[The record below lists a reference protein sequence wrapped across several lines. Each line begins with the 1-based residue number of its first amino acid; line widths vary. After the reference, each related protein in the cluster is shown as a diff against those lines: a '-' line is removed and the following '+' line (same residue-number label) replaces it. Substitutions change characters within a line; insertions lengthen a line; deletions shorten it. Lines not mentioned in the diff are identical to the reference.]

1 MRPRGVQKDAV
12 SDTAGGAVAGKR
24 RRREGRGWGP
34 FSGGQL
40 TVIIVA
46 IAVMILLPVGAFA
59 VVSGSNVFVTDAT
72 SSATQKV
79 NAFGQALVTPRNLT
93 GLIASGTTTAGSFV
107 TTPIFSNVSVR
118 DYANVRL
125 FLSETGA
132 DPSTQT
138 TTVLSSVVPYVL
150 DNFVMNTADVTR
162 LYELP
167 GANVTLNVQNNS
179 ASPANYTWRL
189 YARATN

>member
-59 VVSGSNVFVTDAT
+59 VVSGSNVFVTDAV
-72 SSATQKV
+72 SGKTQSV
-79 NAFGQALVTPRNLT
+79 NGLGQALVSVKAKT
-93 GLIASGTTTAGSFV
+93 GLISQGTITADPFAV
-107 TTPIFSNVSVR
+107 TPIFTNIDVS
-118 DYANVRL
+118 DDAHVRL

-132 DPSTQT
+132 NPASETVN
-138 TTVLSSVVPYVL
+138 VLSSVVPYVL
-150 DNFVMNTADVTR
+150 DNFVMNTTDVSR

-167 GANVTLNVQNNS
+167 GVRVSLTVTNADPN
-179 ASPANYTWRL
+179 PATFVWRL
-189 YARATN
+189 YARAN